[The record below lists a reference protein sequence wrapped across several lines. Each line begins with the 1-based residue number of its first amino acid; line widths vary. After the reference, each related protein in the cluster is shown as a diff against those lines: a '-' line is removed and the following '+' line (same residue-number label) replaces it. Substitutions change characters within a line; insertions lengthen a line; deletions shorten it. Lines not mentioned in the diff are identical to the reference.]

1 MIEVCVLNTTEQ
13 ASVLADALGLACKD
27 VPDGSCTHVFEYV
40 DNRLQ
45 LKALRKDAPGAVSV
59 DFVEGALAARAK
71 KSSIKSEAVA
81 RAVGLKKH
89 PGLRVLDATAGLG
102 RDSFIL
108 AHLGCEVTML
118 ESSPFVA
125 ALLRDGLKRA
135 VEQSVPVAARMSL
148 REIDAVK
155 FMRSQPL
162 GFDVVY
168 LDPMFPPKIKSAL
181 VKKEMQLLQEVVSV
195 TCDAQAL
202 FDAAFACA
210 RHRIVVK
217 RARLSQD
224 LVGMPPS
231 FSYEG
236 KSNRFDVYI
245 KS

>member
-168 LDPMFPPKIKSAL
+168 LDPMVRGLPLKNHSTFMDGSPMGSSLASRWMFL
-181 VKKEMQLLQEVVSV
+181 
-195 TCDAQAL
+195 
-202 FDAAFACA
+202 
-210 RHRIVVK
+210 
-217 RARLSQD
+217 
-224 LVGMPPS
+224 PS
-231 FSYEG
+231 L
-236 KSNRFDVYI
+236 KSNNIKFVNVTLPPPPPIHVYVL
-245 KS
+245 SHP